1 MGQLRLSGERDRT
14 LKMGSLSISIL
25 LLMIKVINCMPQISS
40 TEVTVAAGDN
50 LVLNCAL
57 INLNNNVII
66 WKKNERVLFA
76 GGIRVRHD
84 KRINVRGNSLIIENV
99 QPEDGHVYKCQ
110 IENRDGQLRDYAQKV
125 VIYQAPIVKIS
136 QVESY
141 LAVKQSTN
149 LALTCVGSGVP
160 VPEVIWRK
168 GSRILSR
175 GTGEAGVLL
184 EYITREDA
192 GEILCE
198 ASNGVGETAV
208 DTLVIGVLY
217 APEIEMIQPHLSF
230 QPKCGLELQCVIH
243 SSSPPK
249 VQWMHNDQLLQPQDG
264 VTIWSLDNL
273 HVLQVSKCDNSI
285 VGTYSCSASNN
296 LGQRSASLA
305 ISNLWIEQ
313 KISDILSQEDK
324 NSNNVRRNV
333 EHTEKAL
340 PLISSSSSLICSTSI
355 LLFCLSHFL

>member
-1 MGQLRLSGERDRT
+1 
-14 LKMGSLSISIL
+14 
-25 LLMIKVINCMPQISS
+25 MPQISS

-84 KRINVRGNSLIIENV
+84 KRINVRGNSLIIDNV
-99 QPEDGHVYKCQ
+99 QPEDGDVYKCQ
-110 IENRDGQLRDYAQKV
+110 IENSDGQLRDYSQKV

-198 ASNGVGETAV
+198 ASNGVGEAAV
-208 DTLVIGVLY
+208 DTLVIDVLY

-273 HVLQVSKCDNSI
+273 HVLQVSRCDNSI
-285 VGTYSCSASNN
+285 QGTYTCVAEN
-296 LGQRSASLA
+296 LLGTAETSKDVTKDWLENEYNSFLDR
-305 ISNLWIEQ
+305 
-313 KISDILSQEDK
+313 DIMI
-324 NSNNVRRNV
+324 NNVRRN
-333 EHTEKAL
+333 AL
-340 PLISSSSSLICSTSI
+340 SDEDLGLKSCSNSISSILSLSLTVCII
-355 LLFCLSHFL
+355 FQMFL

>member
-84 KRINVRGNSLIIENV
+84 KRINVRGNSLIIDNV
-99 QPEDGHVYKCQ
+99 QPEDGDVYKCQ
-110 IENRDGQLRDYAQKV
+110 IENSDGQLRDYSQKV
-125 VIYQAPIVKIS
+125 VIYQTPIVKIG

-175 GTGEAGVLL
+175 GTGEA
-184 EYITREDA
+184 
-192 GEILCE
+192 
-198 ASNGVGETAV
+198 AV
-208 DTLVIGVLY
+208 DTLVIDVLY